1 MTKNNNNRLAKES
14 SPYLL
19 QHANNPVDW
28 FPWCDE
34 ALEKARLEDKPI
46 LVSIGY
52 STCHWCHVMEHESFE
67 NVEVAAFM
75 NENFVNI
82 KVDREERPDLDSI
95 YMEAIQMVTGGHGGW
110 PLNCFLLPDGRP
122 FYGGTYFP
130 PLQSHGRASWMMVLK
145 NISNAYTKRRTEV
158 MSQADKLMAYIEES
172 DNYFVSEMS
181 DPESTGKPFDVFDLE
196 HIFFTLE
203 DGFDKVDGGFGHAPK
218 FPSTMSLRFC
228 LNYYHHSGNILAM
241 EQLQLSL
248 DAMIYGGIY
257 DQLGGG
263 FSRYSVD
270 KVWLL
275 PHFEKMLYDNAL
287 LVSLLSDTYKAVR
300 KPLYKETVEETLAWV
315 EREMLSPEGG
325 FYSALDADSEGIEG
339 KFYVWSKS
347 EIDSIL
353 GTDADLFSKF
363 YDVTAEGNW
372 EHSNILHRPQSF
384 AGFAKQH
391 QLVEE
396 ELRTT
401 LLKNRKSLLHER
413 EKRIRPG
420 LDDKILLSWNAMMC
434 GAYCKAYQAFE
445 NPNYKN
451 IALRNIDF
459 LLEKFSKPDGS
470 IFHDYKNGK
479 AKTDGFL
486 DDYALLIEAL
496 LSCYEISFKKSLL
509 FKAKQLTDLVL
520 TDFLD
525 KNENLFF
532 YTGTK
537 QKDIVIRKK
546 DLYDNAVPSGNS
558 TMIKNLQV
566 LGTLLNVN
574 DYLGQ
579 ALKSLLPMKESIRK
593 YPQSFAKWADTIFF
607 QVYPVKEIALV
618 GENHIEMA
626 IELQKNY
633 MPNVLFAAANL
644 SDSELPL
651 LNGRDAAN
659 GKTMIFV
666 CSNYNCKLPVD
677 NVEEALK
684 LLQ

>member
-1 MTKNNNNRLAKES
+1 MTKNNNRLAKES

-34 ALEKARLEDKPI
+34 ALKKARLEDKPI

-130 PLQSHGRASWMMVLK
+130 PRQSHGRASWMMVLK
-145 NISNAYTKRRTEV
+145 NISNAYTTRRTEV

-203 DGFDKVDGGFGHAPK
+203 DGFDKVDGGFGYAPK

-315 EREMLSPEGG
+315 EREVLSPEGG
-325 FYSALDADSEGIEG
+325 FYSAVDADSEGIEG

-401 LLKNRKSLLHER
+401 LLNNRKSLLHDR
-413 EKRIRPG
+413 ENRIRPG

-434 GAYCKAYQAFE
+434 SAYCKAYQAFE

-618 GENHIEMA
+618 GENHKEMA
-626 IELQKNY
+626 LELQKNY
-633 MPNVLFAAANL
+633 IPNVLFAAANL

-651 LNGRDAAN
+651 LKGRDAAN